1 MRVSKKKASL
11 TRDTVTGMFWVAF
24 GRAGRAILQILV
36 LAILARLLTPADFG
50 VVSAGLVVI
59 GFSAIFSQLG
69 FGPALVQRPDLEQR
83 HIQAAFTASVLF
95 GLLVGGLIW
104 LGAPLAADFFRIPR
118 VAPVLRVLAWTF
130 PLKGLGTVSE
140 SLLQRDL
147 RFRWLANREVASYGL
162 GYGLVGVVLAWSGA
176 GVWALVGAN
185 MAQAGLNT
193 GLLILARPPSVSLRI
208 ERAAF
213 RDLAIFGGGFTAAKI
228 GNYVALQGDNLVVG
242 RWLGPAALG
251 AYGRAYQLM
260 AMPAALFADVLDT
273 ALFPAMAKVQD
284 DAQRLT
290 TAYRRG
296 VSLVALVMLPASAL
310 SFVLAPEL
318 VYLLLGPRWSSAV
331 APFQVLALGM
341 LFRSSYKMSDS
352 ICRATGAVYR
362 RAWRQGVYGLLVVGG
377 AWVGQ
382 HWGLSA
388 VAWGV
393 LGALIINFL
402 LMAQLSL
409 SVSGMNWGSF
419 FKAHA
424 AALRL
429 ALASG
434 GSAWIVVSVLRHWEI
449 PTPVRGLCAAVAA
462 LACMLLV
469 LWRMPALFLGS
480 DGLWMLDVLRGYL
493 PPRFQPYL
501 IRAVRPM
508 ARESAAPRGADVDV
522 A

>member
-1 MRVSKKKASL
+1 MSKKTSSL

-69 FGPALVQRPDLEQR
+69 FGPALVQRPNLEQR
-83 HIQAAFTASVLF
+83 HIEAAFTASVLF
-95 GLLVGGLIW
+95 GLFVGLLIW
-104 LGAPLAADFFRIPR
+104 LGAPLAADFFRIER

-176 GVWALVGAN
+176 GVWALVAAN
-185 MAQAGLNT
+185 MAQATLNT
-193 GLLILARPPSVSLRI
+193 GLLIVARPPSVRLRVNR
-208 ERAAF
+208 EAF

-284 DAQRLT
+284 DEQRLT

-296 VSLVALVMLPASAL
+296 VALVALVMLPASAL
-310 SFVLAPEL
+310 LFVLAPEL
-318 VYLLLGPRWSSAV
+318 VYLFLGPRWASAV
-331 APFQVLALGM
+331 APFKILALGM

-362 RAWRQGVYGLLVVGG
+362 RAWRQGVYGLLVIGG

-382 HWGLSA
+382 HWGLSG

-393 LGALIINFL
+393 LGALVINFF

-409 SVSGMNWGSF
+409 TVSGMNWGNF
-419 FKAHA
+419 FIAHA
-424 AALRL
+424 AAMRL

-434 GSAWIVVSVLRHWEI
+434 GSAWIVVTILRHQEI
-449 PTPVRGLCAAVAA
+449 AMSVRGPAAA
-462 LACMLLV
+462 LAGLVCMLLA
-469 LWRMPALFLGS
+469 LWWMPGLFLGS

-493 PPRFQPYL
+493 PLRFQPYL
-501 IRAVRPM
+501 VSAVRPV
-508 ARESAAPRGADVDV
+508 APQSAVPRRTDVDV